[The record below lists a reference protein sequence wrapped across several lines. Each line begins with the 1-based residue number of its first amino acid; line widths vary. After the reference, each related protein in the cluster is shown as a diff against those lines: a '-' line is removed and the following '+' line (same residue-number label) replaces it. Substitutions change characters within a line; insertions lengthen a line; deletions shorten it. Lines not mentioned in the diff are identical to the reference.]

1 MIRAIVYDFD
11 GVICDSVNVKT
22 AAFAEM
28 YESYGEE
35 VVANV
40 VAYHLA
46 NGGVSRFEKFKYY
59 SKHLLG
65 KNISEEEVIVL
76 SSRFSDLVKQK
87 VIQSSYINGAYSF
100 LTKHAKSNY
109 QFICTGTPETEIIE
123 ILNARKISSYFTYIY
138 GSPKTKDKI
147 LEIIMNDYLLEKSE
161 ILFIGDAMTDYRAAI
176 TTGVSFVGILN
187 DATKFPIGT
196 ITIKDFTDSKLQS
209 LLIN

>member
-40 VAYHLA
+40 VAYHSA

-76 SSRFSDLVKQK
+76 GNRFSDLVKQK
-87 VIQSSYINGAYSF
+87 VIHSAFINGAYSF
-100 LTKHAKSNY
+100 LTNHAKMY
-109 QFICTGTPETEIIE
+109 KQFICTGTPETEIIE
-123 ILNARKISSYFTYIY
+123 ILNARKIDSYFTNIY
-138 GSPKTKDKI
+138 GSPKTKDHI
-147 LEIIMNDYLLEKSE
+147 LEMIMNDYLLEKNE
-161 ILFIGDAMTDYRAAI
+161 ILFIGDAMTDYKASI
-176 TTGVSFVGILN
+176 KTGVSFVGLLN
-187 DATKFPIGT
+187 DATKFPSGT
-196 ITIKDFTDSKLQS
+196 TIIKDFTDSKLQS

>member
-22 AAFAEM
+22 TAFAEM
-28 YESYGEE
+28 YESYGEG
-35 VVANV
+35 VVASV

-76 SSRFSDLVKQK
+76 ANRFSDLVKQK
-87 VIQSSYINGAYSF
+87 VINSAYINGAYTF
-100 LTKHAKSNY
+100 LSKHAKLHK

-123 ILNARKISSYFTYIY
+123 ILKARKISSYFTCIY
-138 GSPKTKDKI
+138 GSPKAKDHI
-147 LEIIMNDYLLEKSE
+147 LEMIMNDYHLEKNE
-161 ILFIGDAMTDYRAAI
+161 ILFIGDAMTDYKAAI
-176 TTGVSFVGILN
+176 TAGVSFVGLLN
-187 DATKFPIGT
+187 DATKFPCGT
-196 ITIKDFTDSKLQS
+196 TVIKDFTDSKLQS

>member
-28 YESYGEE
+28 YESYGEA
-35 VVANV
+35 VVAGV

-46 NGGVSRFEKFKYY
+46 NGGISRFEKFKYF

-76 SSRFSDLVKQK
+76 ANRFSNLVKQK
-87 VIQSSYINGAYSF
+87 VIVSAYLNGAFSF
-100 LTKHAKSNY
+100 LLDHAKTHM

-123 ILNARKISSYFTYIY
+123 ILKARNISSYFTNIY
-138 GSPKTKDKI
+138 GSPKTKDQI
-147 LEIIMNDYLLEKSE
+147 IEMIMNDYVLKKNE
-161 ILFIGDAMTDYRAAI
+161 ILFIGDAMTDYKAAI
-176 TTGVSFVGILN
+176 TTGVSFVGIMN
-187 DATKFPIGT
+187 ESTDFPSDT
-196 ITIKDFTDSKLQS
+196 LTIKDFTDTLLQS
-209 LLIN
+209 LLVN